1 MLFTAE
7 DVFHIATSKGYGYL
21 YQDLEDKGPCRQ
33 VGEAPWPSLY
43 VCLAEASGAM
53 QQARKAASPA
63 NQRKQVF
70 FFCSLVAAS
79 LVAASLVKKRKQ
91 VHTNTQTRTH
101 IHIHTYLRIS
111 CQEKGTSENKVPG
124 HEGASTQTPTNTRQA
139 IPVRARRRRMSKT
152 HPRTY
157 KAPKS

>member
-7 DVFHIATSKGYGYL
+7 DVFHIAKSKGYGYL

-79 LVAASLVKKRKQ
+79 LVAASLVKKESKY
-91 VHTNTQTRTH
+91 TQTHKRA
-101 IHIHTYLRIS
+101 HTYTYTHTCGSHVKKRAPP
-111 CQEKGTSENKVPG
+111 KTRYRAMKVRLHKPPQT
-124 HEGASTQTPTNTRQA
+124 HVKLYPSARVEGE
-139 IPVRARRRRMSKT
+139 
-152 HPRTY
+152 
-157 KAPKS
+157 